1 MMNLLGRAN
10 HTAKAW
16 ARASGIGASVL
27 LIVVCLEISGF
38 SIQVSQPKKMNAELQ
53 PFVGTWQ
60 AKFKGK
66 VFQTIKLNKNQDKL
80 TGTVSHADI
89 SVDPKTGELTDV
101 DVLDGSDAIV
111 EATLTNGTLLITEQ
125 DGTQFEMKVTGT
137 DEAEL
142 HIVIPPDAVEE
153 VPAAKPWKLE
163 RVKPR
168 QSKS

>member
-16 ARASGIGASVL
+16 ARASGIGASV
-27 LIVVCLEISGF
+27 IVVCLEISGF